1 MLNKNPLYL
10 LPLPD
15 LFVKLVSSS
24 NGLTGEEARRR
35 LVQNGPNEPAPE
47 QRVSRIAQYLRL
59 LANPL
64 NLVLLTAS
72 LISGFLGEW
81 VNALIIITIVL
92 LGVTLNFLQTER
104 SIRVIEGLREM
115 LAPTAT
121 VLRDGAWGDIPRKN
135 LVPGDIVRLT
145 SGDMVPAD
153 ARIIEARDLHVQQA
167 ALTGE
172 SIPVEK
178 EAGPEDR
185 GVAYLGTSVVSG
197 IATALVM
204 VTGRETAF
212 GDIAKLLSAPT
223 PETEFERGSRKFG
236 FLIMQTV
243 FVLVL
248 FIFMVSAARRRES
261 LESFLFAISLAVGL
275 TPEFLPMI
283 ISVTLSYGA
292 LHMARKK
299 VIVKHLSTLQ
309 NLGSIDILCSDKT
322 GTLTRGEM
330 TLAGHPDP
338 LGNASEKPFFYACL
352 NSRFE
357 TGIKSPLDAAI
368 LKQSQPDISGF
379 NKLDEIP
386 FDFERKRLSVVVER
400 DGVPILITKGA
411 PEGVLEICDSYE
423 VNGRTCP
430 LDEEARR
437 KSMEVYQRLS
447 HEGYRL
453 LAVAFRTFPEK
464 RAFKAEDEQKMTL
477 LGFVSFSDPLS
488 KDASQ
493 AVHSL
498 KRDGVTVKIIT
509 GDHEGVARHICAEV
523 GLDVS
528 RIVLGEEIDRM
539 SDSALGAIAE
549 KVTLFAR
556 VSPSQKNRIILALKR
571 RGHVVGFLGDG
582 INDAPSL
589 HSADVGISV
598 SGAVDIA
605 KEAAGV
611 VLLEHSL
618 RVLHQGIMEGRR
630 AFGNVMK
637 YLLMGTSSNFGNM
650 FSMAGAFLFLPF
662 LPMLP
667 MQILLNNFLY
677 DLAQVTIPT
686 DHVDPTFIRKPRRW
700 DISLIRNF
708 MLIIGPISS
717 IYDFL
722 TFYALIVLFHASET
736 LFHTGWFVESLLTQT
751 LVLFVIRTAG
761 NPFHSRPSR
770 PLVLSVLAIAATGVI
785 LPFSPIGG
793 LLGLVPLPGSF
804 FLFLIGVTLTY
815 LVIVEV
821 VKRRLMRGAI

>member
-1 MLNKNPLYL
+1 AMLSKNPLYL
-10 LPLPD
+10 LPLSD
-15 LFVKLVSSS
+15 LFLKLGSSP
-24 NGLTGEEARRR
+24 NGLTGEDALRR
-35 LVQNGPNEPAPE
+35 LVQYGPNEPAPE
-47 QRVSRIAQYLRL
+47 QRTSRIVQYLRL

-64 NLVLLTAS
+64 NLILLSAS

-81 VNALIIITIVL
+81 VNASIIITIVL

-121 VLRDGAWGDIPRKN
+121 VLREGTWGDIPRRD
-135 LVPGDIVRLT
+135 LVPGDVVRLT

-153 ARIIEARDLHVQQA
+153 ARIIEARDVHVQQA

-178 EAGPEDR
+178 EAGPEDL
-185 GVAYLGTSVVSG
+185 GMLYLGTSVVSG
-197 IATALVM
+197 IATALVA
-204 VTGRETAF
+204 VTGKETAF
-212 GDIAKLLSAPT
+212 GDIAKLIGARA

-248 FIFMVSAARRRES
+248 FIFMVSAAKHREP
-261 LESFLFAISLAVGL
+261 LESFLFAIALAVGL

-322 GTLTRGEM
+322 GTLTRGEI
-330 TLAGHPDP
+330 TLAGHLDP
-338 LGNASEKPFFYACL
+338 LGNDSERPIFYACL
-352 NSRFE
+352 NSRYE

-368 LKQSQPDISGF
+368 LKHSLADIPGF
-379 NKLDEIP
+379 DKLDEIP
-386 FDFERKRLSVVVER
+386 FDFERKRLSVVVAHE
-400 DGVPILITKGA
+400 GTPIMITKGA
-411 PEGVLEICDSYE
+411 PEGILKICDLYE
-423 VNGRTCP
+423 VDGRSSP
-430 LDEEARR
+430 FDEEARK
-437 KSMEVYQRLS
+437 KSMEIYQRLS
-447 HEGYRL
+447 QEGYRL
-453 LAVAFRTFPEK
+453 LAVAIRTFPEK
-464 RAFKAEDEQKMTL
+464 RLFKAADEQKMTL

-488 KDASQ
+488 KDSTQ

-498 KRDGVTVKIIT
+498 QRDGVTVKILT

-528 RIVLGEEIDRM
+528 RIVLGDEIDQM

-598 SGAVDIA
+598 S
-605 KEAAGV
+605 
-611 VLLEHSL
+611 
-618 RVLHQGIMEGRR
+618 
-630 AFGNVMK
+630 
-637 YLLMGTSSNFGNM
+637 
-650 FSMAGAFLFLPF
+650 
-662 LPMLP
+662 
-667 MQILLNNFLY
+667 
-677 DLAQVTIPT
+677 
-686 DHVDPTFIRKPRRW
+686 
-700 DISLIRNF
+700 
-708 MLIIGPISS
+708 
-717 IYDFL
+717 
-722 TFYALIVLFHASET
+722 
-736 LFHTGWFVESLLTQT
+736 
-751 LVLFVIRTAG
+751 
-761 NPFHSRPSR
+761 
-770 PLVLSVLAIAATGVI
+770 
-785 LPFSPIGG
+785 
-793 LLGLVPLPGSF
+793 
-804 FLFLIGVTLTY
+804 
-815 LVIVEV
+815 
-821 VKRRLMRGAI
+821 